1 MLVFYVTHTR
11 FVFSH
16 QSQGRLTDLVAEHL
30 DHLHYLNDI
39 ICLKIVDLNHVL
51 TDHLL
56 HKLLIP
62 MYIYSLSP
70 RKRRTSSSSTPK
82 SSQNNSPSKGFEIPN
97 GKVSC
102 VVALFLLSQVFLI
115 LSHSPLV
122 QTLAWIIL
130 KTDRSVFEKGKFIL
144 FMLKYLY
151 IQKVLA
157 Q

>member
-1 MLVFYVTHTR
+1 M
-11 FVFSH
+11 
-16 QSQGRLTDLVAEHL
+16 VAEHL

-39 ICLKIVDLNHVL
+39 LCLNIIDLNHVL

-62 MYIYSLSP
+62 MYIYSLSS

-82 SSQNNSPSKGFEIPN
+82 SSQNNSPNKGNEIPN
-97 GKVSC
+97 GKISC

-122 QTLAWIIL
+122 QSLAWIIL
-130 KTDRSVFEKGKFIL
+130 KTDRTVFEKGECFFVIKNFQLFRYANLGIIFIHAL
-144 FMLKYLY
+144 PASSCVTFNSSCMLHN
-151 IQKVLA
+151 
-157 Q
+157 